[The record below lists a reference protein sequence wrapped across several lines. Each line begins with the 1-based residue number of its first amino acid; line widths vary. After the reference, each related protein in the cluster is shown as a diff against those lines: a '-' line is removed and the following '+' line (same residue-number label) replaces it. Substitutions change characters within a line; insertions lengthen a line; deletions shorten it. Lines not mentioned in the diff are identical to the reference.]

1 MYKSEVK
8 EDQGTYGDTRQ
19 DMQTMRSNLL
29 YIEERY
35 RGLQEE
41 NARLLQR
48 EQSLLQDLNQ
58 ATRASQQHASN
69 AGSQ

>member
-8 EDQGTYGDTRQ
+8 EDRGAYGDTRQ
-19 DMQTMRSNLL
+19 DMQTMRNNLL

-35 RGLQEE
+35 RDLQEE

-48 EQSLLQDLNQ
+48 EQLLLQDLNQ
-58 ATRASQQHASN
+58 ATRASQQHESN
-69 AGSQ
+69 AGS